1 MTAMLSS
8 TERRGVVLKAAPE
21 PAAMAVTAGISEAE
35 ERGRQGDPFEMA
47 AELLEELTS

>member
-8 TERRGVVLKAAPE
+8 TERRGVVLNAAPE
-21 PAAMAVTAGISEAE
+21 PAAMGE